1 VHIAKVWSFDMNG
14 QLSLEERNFSV
25 TEAAQYLRVSRSYLY
40 KLFATGSLRPVKLG
54 TRTIVRG
61 DELKRFMIHVA
72 VKQ

>member
-1 VHIAKVWSFDMNG
+1 MND
-14 QLSLEERNFSV
+14 QLSFEERNFSV

-40 KLFATGSLRPVKLG
+40 KLFAAGSLRPVKLG

-72 VKQ
+72 VEQ